1 MSNDTTTAPQYD
13 LNALLQEVAPLP
25 AELRSTNVT
34 DGNSQ
39 RYVLPT
45 GPPQFAS
52 SFISVGEEE
61 LPSSPT
67 ITPIS
72 EHVRELLQEYQQN
85 GDDGVKMFSPEQEKF
100 MAQDQGE
107 QFTQEKY
114 EKSIPTHGDRM
125 FHHFVSRIQKHPGQI
140 LRWAV
145 FWWCVFALWQIGVGQ
160 WKGIFISLILGRDF
174 FPFAKANNDFAD
186 NTCM

>member
-1 MSNDTTTAPQYD
+1 MKQFTRTLCIDSCNPQVSIDTPTAPQHD
-13 LNALLQEVAPLP
+13 LTALLQDVAPLP
-25 AELRSTNVT
+25 MELRSRNGG
-34 DGNSQ
+34 DGNRQHYS
-39 RYVLPT
+39 LPT

-85 GDDGVKMFSPEQEKF
+85 NDDYMNMLRAEQEKSV
-100 MAQDQGE
+100 AEDDGE

-114 EKSIPTHGDRM
+114 EKSLPTHGDRM
-125 FHHFVSRIQKHPGQI
+125 FHHFVSRIQNHPGQI
-140 LRWAV
+140 LR
-145 FWWCVFALWQIGVGQ
+145 
-160 WKGIFISLILGRDF
+160 
-174 FPFAKANNDFAD
+174 
-186 NTCM
+186 

>member
-1 MSNDTTTAPQYD
+1 LNKFFNPQVSIDTPTAPQHD
-13 LNALLQEVAPLP
+13 LTALLQEVAPLP
-25 AELRSTNVT
+25 VEFRGTNVT

-85 GDDGVKMFSPEQEKF
+85 SDDGMNMFSPEQEKC
-100 MAQDQGE
+100 MAQDQAE

-140 LRWAV
+140 LR
-145 FWWCVFALWQIGVGQ
+145 
-160 WKGIFISLILGRDF
+160 
-174 FPFAKANNDFAD
+174 
-186 NTCM
+186 